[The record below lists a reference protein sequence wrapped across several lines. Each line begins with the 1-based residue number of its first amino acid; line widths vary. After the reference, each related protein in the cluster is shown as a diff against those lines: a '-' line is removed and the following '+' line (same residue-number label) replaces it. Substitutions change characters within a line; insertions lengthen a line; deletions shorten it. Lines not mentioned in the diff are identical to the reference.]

1 MIFKKWWQLLLLS
14 FVVFGL
20 VIAAL
25 VAFAALLIYPQ
36 LPSLE
41 SITNYQPKLPLQIYS
56 EDGYLIAEFG
66 EERRAFVDI
75 KNVPKTLISAILAI
89 EDRRFYQHGG
99 VDLHGVFRA
108 LFNNVTGRGHE
119 GASTITMQVAKNFFT
134 PPEGKRTLL
143 TKIQESLL
151 AFKIEKALSKDKIL
165 ELYINQIYLGQRSYG
180 FSAAAQVYFGKKL
193 DQLTIPES
201 ALLAGLPKAPS
212 GYNPFVNLKRAMFRQ
227 HEVLHDMY
235 RFGFMDEAT
244 YIKAQ
249 SQPVKFKA
257 SRLAR
262 DLDADY
268 VAEIIRQMM
277 YEHYQEAIYSSG
289 MKVYT
294 TIRKANQL
302 AANKAVLE
310 GILEYD
316 ARHGYR
322 GVEDNV
328 TPNNMNDAKSN
339 KWLNDALDDYETYS
353 ELIPA
358 IILESSLN
366 KVQVYSKKGDTL
378 DITGKGLTLVK
389 KMLAEKD
396 AKKQQLKFG
405 AVVRIRQTDAGW
417 EITQLPEV
425 QSSFV
430 ALDPQNGAV
439 RALVG
444 GFSFNRNKFNH
455 VTQAWRQPGSSMKPF
470 IYSAALEKGI
480 TPASIFDDAPF
491 SAISGGESWSPD
503 NYDGKYEGPMR
514 VRNALM
520 KSKNMVSVRILQQ
533 IGPEYAQD
541 YISKFGF
548 SKKDN
553 PAYLSMALGAG
564 SVTAWQ
570 MAGAYAVFAN
580 GGYRVK
586 PVLVNKIVDSKGN
599 VIEQN
604 KFKYAGVDAPLVIDP
619 RNAFLMTSMLQDVI
633 RHGTA
638 TKANVLGRTDLAGK
652 TGTTNDQKDTWFAGY
667 MPKQVAIA
675 WMGYDQPKSLG
686 NRETGGAVALPIW
699 IKYMNIVLAGIP
711 NSQYDVPAGV
721 SAIGIDSQTG
731 LREEH
736 GMTEYFY
743 NEFPPETRHVQE
755 ENLPMGFEGSDGNNT
770 FTPDPPFGAAP
781 SPAPLPQNRP
791 SSKEPENTLPPGH
804 QIKDLFH

>member
-1 MIFKKWWQLLLLS
+1 MIFKKWWQLLLISL
-14 FVVFGL
+14 VVLGL
-20 VIAAL
+20 VFTAL
-25 VAFAALLIYPQ
+25 VGFAALLIYPQ

-56 EDGYLIAEFG
+56 EDGYLIGEFG
-66 EERRAFVDI
+66 EERRAFIDI
-75 KNVPKTLISAILAI
+75 KNVPKNLIAAVLAI

-99 VDLHGVFRA
+99 VDIRGVFRA
-108 LFNNVTGRGHE
+108 VFNNVTGRGHE

-143 TKIQESLL
+143 TKIQEALL

-180 FSAAAQVYFGKKL
+180 FSAAAQVYYGKKL
-193 DQLTIPES
+193 DQLS
-201 ALLAGLPKAPS
+201 LAQAALLAGLPKAPS
-212 GYNPFVNLKRAMFRQ
+212 GYNPFVNPKRAITRQ
-227 HEVLHDMY
+227 HEVLHDMF
-235 RFGFMDEAT
+235 RFGFVDEAT
-244 YIKAQ
+244 YKTALT
-249 SQPVKFKA
+249 QPLKFKA
-257 SRLAR
+257 SRLAK

-277 YEHYQEAIYSSG
+277 YEHYQDAIYSSG

-294 TIRKANQL
+294 TIRKINQE

-316 ARHGYR
+316 RRHGYR
-322 GVEDNV
+322 GVEGHVQPTNIDS
-328 TPNNMNDAKSN
+328 AKPN
-339 KWLNDALDDYETYS
+339 KWMDDALDEYETYS

-358 IILESSLN
+358 IVLESSAK
-366 KVQVYSKKGDTL
+366 KVLVYSKKGDVL
-378 DITGKGLTLVK
+378 DISDKGLALVK
-389 KMLAEKD
+389 KTLAEKD
-396 AKKQQLKFG
+396 VKKQTLKYG
-405 AVVRIRQTDAGW
+405 AVVRIRQAKDGW

-480 TPASIFDDAPF
+480 TPATVFDDAPF
-491 SAISGGESWSPD
+491 NAISGGESWSPD
-503 NYDGKYEGPMR
+503 NYDGKYDGSMR
-514 VRNALM
+514 VRTALM

-533 IGPEYAQD
+533 IGPGYAQD
-541 YISKFGF
+541 YITKFGF

-580 GGYRVK
+580 GGYHVK
-586 PVLVNKIVDSKGN
+586 PALINKIVDAKGK
-599 VIEQN
+599 VLEQN
-604 KFKYAGVDAPLVIDP
+604 KFKYAGVDAQQVIDP
-619 RNAFLMTSMLQDVI
+619 RNAFIMTSMLQDVV

-638 TKANVLGRTDLAGK
+638 VKANSLGRTDLAGK
-652 TGTTNDQKDTWFAGY
+652 TGTTNNQKDTWFAGY

-699 IKYMNIVLAGIP
+699 IKYMEIVLAGVP
-711 NSQYDVPAGV
+711 NSQYNMPPGI
-721 SAIGIDSQTG
+721 STIEIDSQTG
-731 LREEH
+731 AREEN

-743 NEFPPETRHVQE
+743 REFPPEMMHAQD
-755 ENLPMGFEGSDGNNT
+755 ENTPMGNEDPNGNDG
-770 FTPDPPFGAAP
+770 FVPDPPFGAAP
-781 SPAPLPQNRP
+781 SPATIPQNKPAERN
-791 SSKEPENTLPPGH
+791 SEEKLPPGH
-804 QIKDLFH
+804 QLKDLFH

>member
-14 FVVFGL
+14 LVVLGL
-20 VIAAL
+20 VFTAL
-25 VAFAALLIYPQ
+25 VGFAALLIYPQ

-56 EDGYLIAEFG
+56 EDGYLIGEFG
-66 EERRAFVDI
+66 EERRAFIDI
-75 KNVPKTLISAILAI
+75 KNVPKNLIAAVLAI

-99 VDLHGVFRA
+99 VDIRGVFRA
-108 LFNNVTGRGHE
+108 VFNNVTGRGHE

-143 TKIQESLL
+143 TKIQEALL

-180 FSAAAQVYFGKKL
+180 FSAAAQVYYGKKL
-193 DQLTIPES
+193 DQLS
-201 ALLAGLPKAPS
+201 LAQAALLAGLPKAPS
-212 GYNPFVNLKRAMFRQ
+212 GYNPFVNPKRAITRQ
-227 HEVLHDMY
+227 HEVLHDMF
-235 RFGFMDEAT
+235 RFGFVDEAT
-244 YIKAQ
+244 YKTALT
-249 SQPVKFKA
+249 QPLKFKA
-257 SRLAR
+257 SRLAK

-277 YEHYQEAIYSSG
+277 YEHYQDAIYSSG

-294 TIRKANQL
+294 TIRKVNQE

-316 ARHGYR
+316 RRHGYR
-322 GVEDNV
+322 GVEGHVQPTNIDS
-328 TPNNMNDAKSN
+328 AKPN
-339 KWLNDALDDYETYS
+339 KWMDDALDEYETYS

-358 IILESSLN
+358 IVLESSAK
-366 KVQVYSKKGDTL
+366 KVLVYSKKGDVL
-378 DITGKGLTLVK
+378 DISDKGLALVK
-389 KMLAEKD
+389 KTLAEKD
-396 AKKQQLKFG
+396 VKKQTLKYG
-405 AVVRIRQTDAGW
+405 AVVRIRQAKDGW

-480 TPASIFDDAPF
+480 TPATVFDDAPF
-491 SAISGGESWSPD
+491 NAISGGESWSPD
-503 NYDGKYEGPMR
+503 NYDGKYDGPMR
-514 VRNALM
+514 VRTALM

-533 IGPEYAQD
+533 IGPGYAQD
-541 YISKFGF
+541 YITKFGF

-570 MAGAYAVFAN
+570 MAGAYAIFAN
-580 GGYRVK
+580 GGYKVK
-586 PVLVNKIVDSKGN
+586 PALINKIVDAKGK
-599 VIEQN
+599 VLEQN
-604 KFKYAGVDAPLVIDP
+604 KFKYAGVDAQQVIDP
-619 RNAFLMTSMLQDVI
+619 RNAFIMTSMLQDVV

-638 TKANVLGRTDLAGK
+638 VKANSLGRTDLAGK
-652 TGTTNDQKDTWFAGY
+652 TGTTNNQKDTWFAGY

-699 IKYMNIVLAGIP
+699 IKYMEIVLAGVP
-711 NSQYDVPAGV
+711 NSQYNMPPGI
-721 SAIGIDSQTG
+721 STIEIDSQTG
-731 LREEH
+731 AREEN

-743 NEFPPETRHVQE
+743 REFPPEMMHAQD
-755 ENLPMGFEGSDGNNT
+755 ENTPMGNEDPNGNDG
-770 FTPDPPFGAAP
+770 FVPDPPFGAAP
-781 SPAPLPQNRP
+781 SPATIPQNKPAERN
-791 SSKEPENTLPPGH
+791 SEEKLPPGH
-804 QIKDLFH
+804 QLKDLFH

>member
-1 MIFKKWWQLLLLS
+1 MIFKKWWQLLLISL
-14 FVVFGL
+14 VVLGL
-20 VIAAL
+20 VFTAL
-25 VAFAALLIYPQ
+25 VGFAALLIYPQ

-56 EDGYLIAEFG
+56 EDGYLIGEFG
-66 EERRAFVDI
+66 EERRAFIDI
-75 KNVPKTLISAILAI
+75 KNVPKNLIAAVLAI

-99 VDLHGVFRA
+99 VDIRGVFRA
-108 LFNNVTGRGHE
+108 VFNNVTGRGHE

-143 TKIQESLL
+143 TKIQEALL

-180 FSAAAQVYFGKKL
+180 FSAAAQVYYGKKL
-193 DQLTIPES
+193 DQLS
-201 ALLAGLPKAPS
+201 LAQAALLAGLPKAPS
-212 GYNPFVNLKRAMFRQ
+212 GYNPFVNPKRAMTRQ
-227 HEVLHDMY
+227 HEVLHDMF
-235 RFGFMDEAT
+235 RFGFVDEAT
-244 YIKAQ
+244 YKTALT
-249 SQPVKFKA
+249 QPLKFKA
-257 SRLAR
+257 SRLAK

-277 YEHYQEAIYSSG
+277 YEHYQDAIYSSG

-294 TIRKANQL
+294 TIRKVNQE

-316 ARHGYR
+316 RRHGYR
-322 GVEDNV
+322 GVEGHVQPTNIDS
-328 TPNNMNDAKSN
+328 AKPN
-339 KWLNDALDDYETYS
+339 KWMDDALDEYETYS

-358 IILESSLN
+358 IVLESSAK
-366 KVQVYSKKGDTL
+366 KVLVYSKKGDVL
-378 DITGKGLTLVK
+378 DISDKGLALVK
-389 KMLAEKD
+389 KTLAEKD
-396 AKKQQLKFG
+396 VKKQTLKYG
-405 AVVRIRQTDAGW
+405 AVVRIRQAKDGW

-480 TPASIFDDAPF
+480 TPATVFDDAPF
-491 SAISGGESWSPD
+491 NAISGGESWSPD
-503 NYDGKYEGPMR
+503 NYDGKYDGPMR
-514 VRNALM
+514 VRTALM

-533 IGPEYAQD
+533 IGPGYAQD
-541 YISKFGF
+541 YITKFGF

-570 MAGAYAVFAN
+570 MAGAYAIFAN
-580 GGYRVK
+580 GGYQVK
-586 PVLVNKIVDSKGN
+586 PALINKIVDAKGN
-599 VIEQN
+599 VLEQN
-604 KFKYAGVDAPLVIDP
+604 KFKYAGVDAQQVIDP
-619 RNAFLMTSMLQDVI
+619 RNAFIMTSMLQDVV

-638 TKANVLGRTDLAGK
+638 VKANSLGRTDLAGK
-652 TGTTNDQKDTWFAGY
+652 TGTTNNQKDTWFAGY

-699 IKYMNIVLAGIP
+699 IKYMEIVLAGVP
-711 NSQYDVPAGV
+711 NSQYNMPPGI
-721 SAIGIDSQTG
+721 STIEIDSQTG
-731 LREEH
+731 AREEN

-743 NEFPPETRHVQE
+743 REFPPEMMHAQD
-755 ENLPMGFEGSDGNNT
+755 ENTPMGNEDPNGNDG
-770 FTPDPPFGAAP
+770 FVPDPPFGAAP
-781 SPAPLPQNRP
+781 SPATIPQNKPAERN
-791 SSKEPENTLPPGH
+791 SEEKLPPGH
-804 QIKDLFH
+804 QLKDLFH